1 LELKEFVK
9 TTIIAICDGIAEAKE
24 ETNNKYGNCVVAP
37 GRINGNQ
44 VGNKLEER
52 YNIDFEVGVTL
63 EETKTKNGSISAK
76 LKIIN
81 FDKNHINKNNETRI
95 NRITFSVPY
104 LPQGF
109 YVSNK
114 NNKQQSN

>member
-1 LELKEFVK
+1 MELKEFIK

-24 ETNNKYGNCVVAP
+24 DTNNKFKNCVVAP
-37 GRINGNQ
+37 GRINGNE

-52 YNIDFEVGVTL
+52 YNIDFEIGVTL
-63 EETKTKNGSISAK
+63 EETKNNNGGISAK

-81 FDKNHINKNNETRI
+81 LDKTNTSKKNEIHI
-95 NRITFSVPY
+95 NRIKFSVPY

-109 YVSNK
+109 YVN
-114 NNKQQSN
+114 NNK